1 MTVDAVYLL
10 QLTLNG
16 IALGL
21 LYALIAV
28 GLSLIFGV
36 MEIINFAHGE
46 FLMLG
51 AYAMTFALPVLGLL
65 YWPALAG
72 ASAVA
77 ARDAHIRIE
86 FFFNQ
91 RHADGTEAP
100 RRRLKLFSLALSCGF
115 FAVMAAL
122 FARWVWDQYRFT
134 ETSMGLGV
142 PLWWYGVIIPPL
154 ALAIAVRF
162 FVAWWRARRQTPTSP

>member
-1 MTVDAVYLL
+1 MALLVLITLLNVVTRYLTDESFAWTEVISVRVMVAV
-10 QLTLNG
+10 
-16 IALGL
+16 
-21 LYALIAV
+21 
-28 GLSLIFGV
+28 
-36 MEIINFAHGE
+36 
-46 FLMLG
+46 
-51 AYAMTFALPVLGLL
+51 AM
-65 YWPALAG
+65 AG

-86 FFFNQ
+86 FFFN
-91 RHADGTEAP
+91 RRLASGTESP
-100 RRRLKLFSLALSCGF
+100 RRRLKLLSLALSCGF

-154 ALAIAVRF
+154 ALTIALRF
-162 FVAWWRARRQTPTSP
+162 FVAWWRALRQTPTSR